1 MSGLGHHG
9 WEIGLSTHLVFLD
22 SSCIPG
28 WEQPRFSG
36 GQSADFCTG
45 CRARPVITSSIKPL
59 LPSRQMRKAKLQSC
73 NDLPKATK
81 LGLGLRLPHLGSV
94 SLPALGAAS
103 QAVWKD
109 IAPWGCVLGAHLV
122 RLPRW
127 PRGTP
132 AVFPVLRYQPAGSAG
147 LGPTGCTLLILFDAQ
162 MKEPTLTSAALVFK
176 AVPAGGPT
184 LSPLLPRQG
193 KENPLFT
200 LWAET

>member
-1 MSGLGHHG
+1 M
-9 WEIGLSTHLVFLD
+9 
-22 SSCIPG
+22 
-28 WEQPRFSG
+28 
-36 GQSADFCTG
+36 
-45 CRARPVITSSIKPL
+45 ITSSIKPI

-73 NDLPKATK
+73 NDLPKATE

-94 SLPALGAAS
+94 SLPAHGAAS

-109 IAPWGCVLGAHLV
+109 IAPWGCVLGAHLI

-132 AVFPVLRYQPAGSAG
+132 AVFPVLRDQPAGSAG
-147 LGPTGCTLLILFDAQ
+147 LGPTGCALLILFDAQ
-162 MKEPTLTSAALVFK
+162 MKEPTLTGVALVFK

-184 LSPLLPRQG
+184 LSSLLPRQG
-193 KENPLFT
+193 KENLLFT